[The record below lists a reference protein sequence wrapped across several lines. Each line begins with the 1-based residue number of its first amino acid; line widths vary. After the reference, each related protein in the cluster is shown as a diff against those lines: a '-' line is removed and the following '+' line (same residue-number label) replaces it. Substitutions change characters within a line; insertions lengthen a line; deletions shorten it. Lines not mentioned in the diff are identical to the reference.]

1 MAVSIKSKNRI
12 PTAALESN
20 GNGKGTV
27 MPVTIPKIE
36 FQVMQV
42 SVRGKSPLIVHAWSA
57 KAVRMMLGKQ
67 TGEATA
73 GKGKKNPFEDFEG
86 SLYRLQDNA
95 GLGVPSPAFK
105 ACIVSGANDVDMKMT
120 EVKRCVHVLDYF
132 TRVDAP
138 PLDKSMWTE
147 WDHKYEKEMVQY
159 HKWGC
164 SMRQDLVR
172 LATGVA
178 DIRFRGCF
186 PVWSAKINVEF
197 NAKVISADQVVNLFQ
212 IGGLGCGIGEWRPSS
227 PECRSGEFGRFEVV

>member
-1 MAVSIKSKNRI
+1 MAVSIKSKSRI
-12 PTAALESN
+12 PAATTTPN
-20 GNGKGTV
+20 GNGDGATLAV
-27 MPVTIPKIE
+27 HIPKIT

-42 SVRGKSPLIVHAWSA
+42 AVRGKSPLIVHAWSA

-67 TGEATA
+67 TGEASP
-73 GKGKKNPFEDFEG
+73 GKGKKNPLEDFIG
-86 SLYRLQDNA
+86 SLYHLSDDA

-132 TRVDAP
+132 TRIDAP
-138 PLDKSMWTE
+138 PLDKSIWTE
-147 WDHKYEKEMVQY
+147 WDHKYEKELTKY

-172 LATGVA
+172 LSTGVA
-178 DIRFRGCF
+178 DIRFRGSF

-197 NAKVISADQVVNLFQ
+197 NAKVLTADQIVNLFQ